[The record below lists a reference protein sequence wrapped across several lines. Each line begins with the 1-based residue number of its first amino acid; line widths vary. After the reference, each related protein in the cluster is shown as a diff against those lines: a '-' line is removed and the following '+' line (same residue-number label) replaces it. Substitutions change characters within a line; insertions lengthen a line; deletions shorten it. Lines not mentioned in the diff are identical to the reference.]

1 MVKLPEKWQQ
11 SQKSLRAVQLAFE
24 FNQKVTEP
32 IRQCAND
39 NGLSPSDQIR
49 KIIGLSTKKPKRPRL
64 TVSLSAAD
72 YQILALRYQLNI
84 EDKAG
89 IRAAI
94 AAEISTYAQ
103 QYQDKS

>member
-11 SQKSLRAVQLAFE
+11 SQKRLRAVQLAFE

-32 IRQCAND
+32 IRQCASD
-39 NGLSPSDQIR
+39 NGLSSSDQIR
-49 KIIGLSTKKPKRPRL
+49 QIIGLSTKKPKRPRL
-64 TVSLSAAD
+64 TVSLSADD
-72 YQILALRYQLNI
+72 YQQLAERYQLDV

-94 AAEISTYAQ
+94 SAEITAYAK
-103 QYQDKS
+103 QYQDES